1 MAERENEGSETAT
14 TMDSNGVFVWD
25 EESKL
30 YYHASSGFY
39 HEPFAGWYYS
49 CRDGLYYTFESGAYV
64 PIICNKEEKA
74 AASQSTS
81 SSLTRASCVD
91 SCFSASLSSNE
102 IDSKQPPSEWI
113 EETLINLY
121 LSGYSNVTVDHDILP
136 SHQINELEC
145 QVLCNK
151 EIDLLSSD
159 DQIGGTSAISGE
171 QNDECTPE
179 CVQEMDALN
188 EMTSS
193 REEESWQA
201 QYGQVIQVA
210 TEDFPPIAAI
220 DLWDWHMTVEN
231 VKNKQVAK
239 LIGRLAGRSRRV
251 YRLKSPSSTYLASVS
266 TYDSSNPTKDWKFPN
281 IFSSNK
287 YNGPVHCEANIL
299 GEDCHASS
307 STKFDESSNMTNKK
321 STSIYRDRAAERR
334 VLHGGFSRGPGQK
347 YFLDDTCFAGASQ
360 AHGID
365 ETVHE
370 AANTSFGPGSYARKI
385 LEGLGWKLGESL
397 GSSNKGILEP
407 ICPVGNIGY
416 TGLG

>member
-239 LIGRLAGRSRRV
+239 LIGRLAGRSSKLHPSIPARGGLLKSAAILDVHLDLVRVASGIV

-266 TYDSSNPTKDWKFPN
+266 TYDSSNPTKD
-281 IFSSNK
+281 
-287 YNGPVHCEANIL
+287 
-299 GEDCHASS
+299 
-307 STKFDESSNMTNKK
+307 
-321 STSIYRDRAAERR
+321 
-334 VLHGGFSRGPGQK
+334 
-347 YFLDDTCFAGASQ
+347 
-360 AHGID
+360 
-365 ETVHE
+365 
-370 AANTSFGPGSYARKI
+370 
-385 LEGLGWKLGESL
+385 
-397 GSSNKGILEP
+397 
-407 ICPVGNIGY
+407 
-416 TGLG
+416 